1 MTKRVLAV
9 DADVTTRNRAIT
21 KPGQYAILPRG
32 ARVLSTI
39 PNFQNAVVQVMT
51 TAALG
56 ARFVEHELLIQPGGG
71 TIDPIQDDFEH
82 FLFVIEGAVQFT
94 LNGTAHAFTTGGY
107 AWLPPQSSFALSND
121 GETLTRMLWLRRR
134 YEPVAGIPV
143 PAPIVANEQ
152 DVPALPEDT
161 YVEKHLIP
169 YDTELGYDM
178 AFNLL
183 IFDPG
188 IYFSFVESHI
198 MEHGLYMLDG
208 RGVYFLNG
216 DYIEVQKDDYIYMAP
231 YCPQFFYATGWETGR
246 YILYKDINRDYTAGI

>member
-1 MTKRVLAV
+1 MSVKTGNV
-9 DADVTTRNRAIT
+9 DADVTTRNRALT

-39 PNFQNAVVQVMT
+39 PAFKLTSAQVMT
-51 TAALG
+51 TPALG
-56 ARFVEHELLIQPGGG
+56 ARFTEYELLLQPGGG
-71 TIDPIQDDFEH
+71 TTAPIKDEFEH
-82 FLFVIEGAVQFT
+82 FLFVIEGEISFT
-94 LNGTAHAFTTGGY
+94 LNGTDHAFTTGSF
-107 AWLPPQSSFALSND
+107 AWLPPASSFSLNNGSD
-121 GETLTRMLWLRRR
+121 DLTRMLWLRRR
-134 YEPVAGIPV
+134 YEAVEGIAMPD
-143 PAPIVANEQ
+143 PIVSNEK
-152 DVPALPEDT
+152 DVEAIPEDT

-169 YDTELGYDM
+169 YDDDLGFDM

-183 IFDPG
+183 IFEPG

-208 RGVYFLNG
+208 RGVYYLNG

-246 YILYKDINRDYTAGI
+246 YILYKDINRDYVAGL

>member
-1 MTKRVLAV
+1 MSVKTGRV
-9 DADVTTRNRAIT
+9 DADVTTRNRALT

-39 PNFQNAVVQVMT
+39 PNFYLTQVQVMT
-51 TAALG
+51 TPALG
-56 ARFVEHELLIQPGGG
+56 AHFTEHELLIQPGGG
-71 TIDPIQDDFEH
+71 TGTPIKDVFEH
-82 FLFVIEGAVQFT
+82 FLFVIEGAVEFT
-94 LNGTAHAFTTGGY
+94 LNGESFSFTSGGF
-107 AWLPPQSSFALSND
+107 AWLPPSSQFSLQNNST
-121 GETLTRMLWLRRR
+121 ELTRMLWLRRR
-134 YEPVAGIPV
+134 YEAVEGIPV
-143 PAPIVANEQ
+143 PAPIVSSEQ
-152 DVPALPEDT
+152 EVEAMPEDT

-169 YDTELGYDM
+169 YDEELGFDM

-183 IFDPG
+183 IFEPG

-208 RGVYFLNG
+208 RGVYYLNG

-246 YILYKDINRDYTAGI
+246 YILYKDINRDYVAGL